1 MVVHYP
7 PIEVSSE
14 TLTLLSLSH
23 ELLTISLKTAVCVLK
38 AFWGLV
44 VFPIMNWTHFKMK
57 INTVSDKCFIMM
69 WLYLLNKHNRL
80 SDYTTLQTACYNVL
94 QLVILC
100 VSHFHISRV
109 NCTMHAV
116 VESQLAQLFFV
127 DFTQVTVVLALSLSH
142 RISIDHILVLWSA
155 ETVTNILA
163 FGCHR
168 NWIFKMNFVC
178 FYVTYRIVYIACY
191 Q

>member
-94 QLVILC
+94 QLVILSHQSSKLHHAC
-100 VSHFHISRV
+100 SSREPTGPAVFCWLYPSHSCFSLVSLTSNLDRSYSGFMICWDRHKHPGVWLSS
-109 NCTMHAV
+109 
-116 VESQLAQLFFV
+116 EL
-127 DFTQVTVVLALSLSH
+127 DF
-142 RISIDHILVLWSA
+142 
-155 ETVTNILA
+155 
-163 FGCHR
+163 
-168 NWIFKMNFVC
+168 
-178 FYVTYRIVYIACY
+178 
-191 Q
+191 